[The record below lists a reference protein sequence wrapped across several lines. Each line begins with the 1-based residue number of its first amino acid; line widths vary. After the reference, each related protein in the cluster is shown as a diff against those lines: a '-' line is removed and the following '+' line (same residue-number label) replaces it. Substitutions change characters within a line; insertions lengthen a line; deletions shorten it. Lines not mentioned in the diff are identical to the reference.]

1 MVPGSRGA
9 FAALQ
14 GGLSAAAALAHDPRV
29 LGLRSMI
36 AGRPL
41 PSWLRERPV
50 AHRGL
55 HDADRP
61 ENSLAAFEAAAAA
74 GYPIEL
80 DVHLTADGGAVVF
93 HDDTLDRMTGRPGR
107 VREHSLA
114 ELGALRLRGC
124 DEPIPSLDQ
133 VLERVAGRVPLLV
146 ELKTH
151 RAAAAGP
158 LERAVCNALARFPGE
173 HAVQSFDPWS
183 MLWMRRHA
191 PHLPR
196 GMLSGD
202 MRSEGLPK
210 HEALL
215 LEHLALAPT
224 VLPDF
229 IGYELR
235 ALPHWAPSLLRRLGR
250 PLLAWTIRDEPA
262 LHRARGLVDNVIFEN
277 VRP

>member
-1 MVPGSRGA
+1 MISP
-9 FAALQ
+9 
-14 GGLSAAAALAHDPRV
+14 V
-29 LGLRSMI
+29 LGLRTLV
-36 AGRPL
+36 AGRPT
-41 PSWLRERPV
+41 PAWLRERPI

-55 HDADRP
+55 HDAARP

-74 GYPIEL
+74 GHPIEL
-80 DVHLTADGGAVVF
+80 DVHLTADGNAVVF

-107 VREHSLA
+107 VRERSLA
-114 ELGALRLRGC
+114 ELGALRLLGT
-124 DEPIPSLDQ
+124 DEPVPSLEQ
-133 VLERVAGRVPLLV
+133 ALERVAGRVPLLV
-146 ELKTH
+146 ELKSH
-151 RAAAAGP
+151 GRAMVGP
-158 LERAVCNALARFPGE
+158 LERAVCRALARFPGE

-202 MRSEGLPK
+202 MRSEGLPP
-210 HEALL
+210 HHVVL
-215 LEHLALAPT
+215 LESLALAPA

-235 ALPHWAPSLLRRLGR
+235 ALPHWAPSLWRRLGR
-250 PLLAWTIRDEPA
+250 PLLAWTIRDDAA
-262 LHRARGLVDNVIFEN
+262 LRRARGLVDNVIFEN